1 VVKQADV
8 LMMHHLVPDEVAP
21 GSLGPN
27 LDFYEP
33 RTAHGSSLS
42 PGVHAALLPRAGRPE
57 EALPLLQLAARLD
70 LDDLTATTAGGLH
83 LAAMGGVWQA
93 IVSGFAGM
101 RPERDTLAIDPRL
114 PGAWNGLDLRLRFRG
129 VPLRLRV
136 ENELVAL
143 DAGASVQIRVGDTP
157 PVAGQR
163 LRWTKAND
171 SWAVSS

>member
-1 VVKQADV
+1 
-8 LMMHHLVPDEVAP
+8 
-21 GSLGPN
+21 
-27 LDFYEP
+27 
-33 RTAHGSSLS
+33 
-42 PGVHAALLPRAGRPE
+42 
-57 EALPLLQLAARLD
+57 
-70 LDDLTATTAGGLH
+70 
-83 LAAMGGVWQA
+83 MGGVWQA
-93 IVSGFAGM
+93 IVIGFAGM